1 MRIAYDYQIFGEH
14 QYGGVSRYFFE
25 LASTIARF
33 PGNDVGVVSP
43 LYVNEY
49 LAAASSPLRVLG
61 RKVPAL
67 PRTGRIYLS
76 INRLL
81 APSYLARFQ
90 PDLVHETY
98 YLRKRFAPVAS
109 KVALTVFD
117 MIHERCPET
126 FGPDDQM
133 SAIKAAAIGRADH
146 LFCISEHTKRDLIE
160 ILGVAERK
168 ITVTYL
174 AVSPLP
180 APSCS
185 ASSLVGSSPY
195 LLHVGGRQ
203 GYKNFPAFLRA
214 YAASPW
220 LQQSFRVVCFGSGAL
235 TALERALMAELGIP
249 EASVIQVSG
258 GDDVLAAFYQGAA
271 ALVYPSQYEG
281 FGIPPLEAM
290 SQGCPVICS
299 RATSIPEV
307 VGEAG
312 AYFDPQDVDSIRD
325 ALEQTLQSESVRE
338 GLIEAGH
345 QRSQG
350 FSWDRCARETLSA
363 YRELLQ

>member
-14 QYGGVSRYFFE
+14 KYGGISRYFFE
-25 LASTIARF
+25 LADHIAQL
-33 PGNDVGVVSP
+33 PETEIGVISP
-43 LYVNEY
+43 FYVNEY
-49 LAAASSPLRVLG
+49 LAAASRRLKVVGL
-61 RKVPAL
+61 KVPAL
-67 PRTGRIYLS
+67 PRTGRIYLAM
-76 INRLL
+76 NRLL
-81 APSYLARFQ
+81 APSALLRFQ

-98 YLRKRFAPVAS
+98 YSSKRFAPTGS

-126 FGPDDQM
+126 FSPNDPM
-133 SAIKAAAIGRADH
+133 SAIKATAIERADH

-160 ILGVAERK
+160 INGVAERK

-174 AVSPLP
+174 AVSGLP
-180 APSCS
+180 MPSCS
-185 ASSLVGSSPY
+185 ASSLVGDTPY

-203 GYKNFPAFLRA
+203 GYKNFAALMRA

-220 LQQSFRVVCFGSGAL
+220 LRQNFRVVCFGSGKL
-235 TALERALMAELGIP
+235 TTSERALMAELEIP
-249 EASVIQVSG
+249 EAAIIQVGG

-271 ALVYPSQYEG
+271 ALVYPSRYEG

-312 AYFDPQDVDSIRD
+312 VYFDPMDVDSIRD
-325 ALEQTLQSESVRE
+325 ALERTLQSATIRE
-338 GLIEAGH
+338 NLIEMGYR
-345 QRSQG
+345 RSQV

-363 YRELLQ
+363 YQELMQ